1 MNDADTV
8 RDLWRLNRAVA
19 EVVVLSALSTNPR
32 RVRGDGR
39 CRATIN
45 ALLVILTAN
54 RLDC

>member
-19 EVVVLSALSTNPR
+19 EVVVLSALSTTPR
-32 RVRGDGR
+32 RVRDIVHR
-39 CRATIN
+39 RATIN